1 MRTRLWRWGFSAPG
15 NYGTIPTPLWMII
28 ERKRAI
34 SGSKTAEFQSL
45 PPGGFPCYLDPK
57 LLISL
62 FFCRQG
68 VLVAGEFTVY
78 KKRRYDRISAHPV
91 KNLIL
96 FSHLEGRGAYAN
108 LPR

>member
-1 MRTRLWRWGFSAPG
+1 MRDIA
-15 NYGTIPTPLWMII
+15 
-28 ERKRAI
+28 
-34 SGSKTAEFQSL
+34 KTAEFQFL

-57 LLISL
+57 LLIILVFLPS
-62 FFCRQG
+62 G

-78 KKRRYDRISAHPV
+78 KKSRYDRISAHPA

>member
-1 MRTRLWRWGFSAPG
+1 MRNPSLEVGVFRAWELRHDFEAF
-15 NYGTIPTPLWMII
+15 MDEI

-34 SGSKTAEFQSL
+34 SGSKTAEFQSCPWRL
-45 PPGGFPCYLDPK
+45 PLYLDPK
-57 LLISL
+57 LLISVFL
-62 FFCRQG
+62 PSG

-78 KKRRYDRISAHPV
+78 KRGRYDRISAHPA